1 MNNKKSIFITV
12 LVLLLVVTGGLM
24 LMKNTGFRVISQDPE
39 GDIAMSSTLVGFTL
53 SNTPVNKD
61 EIKYSLKP
69 EVKGSFEL
77 KDNKLIFK
85 PAEAFKQDVKYTV
98 SIENVKLTDSNSIHN
113 TKHTFKAI
121 YIPYDKLPQ
130 DEKDRQLAKTNPH
143 YETYPITKVLPYTTS
158 TYKIEYSLPVTTEK
172 LLLIIT
178 PLIEQGRGESTEQY
192 EARLLAIKAESEQYI
207 TSRQFKLSDYSVYYP
222 DLFLMEYSTALPNSD
237 E

>member
-1 MNNKKSIFITV
+1 
-12 LVLLLVVTGGLM
+12 
-24 LMKNTGFRVISQDPE
+24 MKNTGFRVIMQYPE
-39 GDIAMSSTLVGFTL
+39 GDIAMSSTLIDFTL
-53 SNTPVNKD
+53 SSTPVNKD
-61 EIKYSLKP
+61 DIKYSIKP
-69 EVKGSFEL
+69 EIKGSFEL
-77 KDNKLIFK
+77 KDNKLTFK
-85 PAEAFKQDVKYTV
+85 PTEAFKQDEKYTV

-130 DEKDRQLAKTNPH
+130 DEKNRQLAKTNPH

-158 TYKIEYSLPVTTEK
+158 TYKIEYSLPVATEK

-192 EARLLAIKAESEQYI
+192 ETRLLAIKTESEQYI

-222 DLFLMEYSTALPNSD
+222 DLFLMGYSTALPNSD